1 VSIFILKKYIVFYVP
16 PSSDSTIICNICKS
30 EVRVTDV
37 QNGMNFDEYYLS
49 CGHIQNVDK
58 QDKEKKSFDVDN
70 KKSVVENI
78 VNVDNKKSV
87 VENIVNEYHTTCNIC
102 GLTART
108 IKELEDHI
116 YHAHPNKGEYNKRSS
131 E

>member
-1 VSIFILKKYIVFYVP
+1 VNIFILKKYIVSYV

-49 CGHIQNVDK
+49 CGHIQNVDRL
-58 QDKEKKSFDVDN
+58 DKERKPFDVDN
-70 KKSVVENI
+70 KKSI
-78 VNVDNKKSV
+78 

-108 IKELEDHI
+108 IKELEDHK
-116 YHAHPNKGEYNKRSS
+116 YHAHDNKGEQSKRSAEQNIDPS
-131 E
+131 P

>member
-1 VSIFILKKYIVFYVP
+1 VNIFILKKYLVSYV

-37 QNGMNFDEYYLS
+37 QNGINFDEYYLS
-49 CGHIQNVDK
+49 CGHIQNIDK
-58 QDKEKKSFDVDN
+58 QDKERKSFDVDN
-70 KKSVVENI
+70 KKSI
-78 VNVDNKKSV
+78 

-108 IKELEDHI
+108 IKELEDHK
-116 YHAHPNKGEYNKRSS
+116 YHAHPNKGENNKRSS
-131 E
+131 EQNIDPSP

>member
-1 VSIFILKKYIVFYVP
+1 MNIFILKKYLVSYVS
-16 PSSDSTIICNICKS
+16 SSDSTIICNICKS

-49 CGHIQNVDK
+49 CGHIQNVDRL
-58 QDKEKKSFDVDN
+58 DKERKPFDVDN
-70 KKSVVENI
+70 KKSI
-78 VNVDNKKSV
+78 

-108 IKELEDHI
+108 IKELEDHK

-131 E
+131 EQNINPSP

>member
-1 VSIFILKKYIVFYVP
+1 MNIFILKKYLVSYV

-49 CGHIQNVDK
+49 CGHIQNIDK
-58 QDKEKKSFDVDN
+58 QDKERESFDVDN
-70 KKSVVENI
+70 KKSI
-78 VNVDNKKSV
+78 

-108 IKELEDHI
+108 IKELEDHK
-116 YHAHPNKGEYNKRSS
+116 YHAHPNKKEYNKRSS
-131 E
+131 EQNIDPSP

>member
-1 VSIFILKKYIVFYVP
+1 MNIFILKKYIVSYV

-49 CGHIQNVDK
+49 CGHIQNVDRL
-58 QDKEKKSFDVDN
+58 DKERKPFDVDN
-70 KKSVVENI
+70 KKSI
-78 VNVDNKKSV
+78 

-108 IKELEDHI
+108 IKELEDHK

-131 E
+131 EQNINPSP

>member
-1 VSIFILKKYIVFYVP
+1 MNIFILKKYIVSYV

-49 CGHIQNVDK
+49 CGHIQNVDRL
-58 QDKEKKSFDVDN
+58 DKARKPFDVDN
-70 KKSVVENI
+70 KKSI
-78 VNVDNKKSV
+78 

-108 IKELEDHI
+108 IKELEDHK

-131 E
+131 EQNINPSP

>member
-1 VSIFILKKYIVFYVP
+1 VNIFILKKYIVPYV
-16 PSSDSTIICNICKS
+16 PSSDSTIICSICKS

-49 CGHIQNVDK
+49 CGHIQNIDK
-58 QDKEKKSFDVDN
+58 QDKERKFFDVDN
-70 KKSVVENI
+70 KKSI
-78 VNVDNKKSV
+78 

-108 IKELEDHI
+108 IKELEDHK

-131 E
+131 EQNIDPSPWKEK

>member
-1 VSIFILKKYIVFYVP
+1 VNIFILKKYIVSYV

-49 CGHIQNVDK
+49 CGHIQNVDRL
-58 QDKEKKSFDVDN
+58 DKERKPFDVDN
-70 KKSVVENI
+70 KKSI
-78 VNVDNKKSV
+78 

-108 IKELEDHI
+108 IKELEDHK
-116 YHAHPNKGEYNKRSS
+116 YHAHPNEGEYNKRSS
-131 E
+131 EQNINPSP

>member
-1 VSIFILKKYIVFYVP
+1 MNIFIFKKYIVSYV

-49 CGHIQNVDK
+49 CGHIQNVDRL
-58 QDKEKKSFDVDN
+58 DKERKPFDVDN
-70 KKSVVENI
+70 KKSI
-78 VNVDNKKSV
+78 

-108 IKELEDHI
+108 IKELEDHK

-131 E
+131 EQNINPSP

>member
-1 VSIFILKKYIVFYVP
+1 MNIFILKKYIVSYV

-49 CGHIQNVDK
+49 CGHIQNVDRL
-58 QDKEKKSFDVDN
+58 DKERKPFDVDN
-70 KKSVVENI
+70 KKSI
-78 VNVDNKKSV
+78 

-108 IKELEDHI
+108 IKELEDHK
-116 YHAHPNKGEYNKRSS
+116 YHAHPNEGEYNKRSS
-131 E
+131 EQNINPSP

>member
-1 VSIFILKKYIVFYVP
+1 VNIFILKKYIVSYV

-49 CGHIQNVDK
+49 CGHIQNVDRL
-58 QDKEKKSFDVDN
+58 DKERKSFDVDN
-70 KKSVVENI
+70 KKSI
-78 VNVDNKKSV
+78 

-108 IKELEDHI
+108 IKELEDHK

-131 E
+131 EQNINPSP

>member
-1 VSIFILKKYIVFYVP
+1 VNIFILKKYIVSYV

-49 CGHIQNVDK
+49 CGHIQNVDRL
-58 QDKEKKSFDVDN
+58 DKERKPFDVDN
-70 KKSVVENI
+70 KKSI
-78 VNVDNKKSV
+78 

-108 IKELEDHI
+108 IKELEDHK

-131 E
+131 EQNINPSP

>member
-1 VSIFILKKYIVFYVP
+1 MNIFILKKYIVFYVP
-16 PSSDSTIICNICKS
+16 PSSDSPIICNICKS

-49 CGHIQNVDK
+49 CGHIQNIDK
-58 QDKEKKSFDVDN
+58 QDKERKSFDVDN
-70 KKSVVENI
+70 KKSI
-78 VNVDNKKSV
+78 

-108 IKELEDHI
+108 IKELEDHK
-116 YHAHPNKGEYNKRSS
+116 YHAHSNKGEYNKRSS
-131 E
+131 EQNIDPSP

>member
-1 VSIFILKKYIVFYVP
+1 VNIFILKKYIVSYV

-49 CGHIQNVDK
+49 CGHIQNIDK
-58 QDKEKKSFDVDN
+58 QNKESKSFDVDN
-70 KKSVVENI
+70 KKSI
-78 VNVDNKKSV
+78 

-108 IKELEDHI
+108 IKELEDHK
-116 YHAHPNKGEYNKRSS
+116 YHAHPNKGENNKRSS
-131 E
+131 EQNIDPSP

>member
-1 VSIFILKKYIVFYVP
+1 MNIFILKKYIVSYV

-49 CGHIQNVDK
+49 CGHIQNVDRL
-58 QDKEKKSFDVDN
+58 DKERKPFDVDN
-70 KKSVVENI
+70 KKSI
-78 VNVDNKKSV
+78 

-108 IKELEDHI
+108 IKELEDHK
-116 YHAHPNKGEYNKRSS
+116 YHAHPNKEEHHKRSS
-131 E
+131 EQNIDPSP

>member
-1 VSIFILKKYIVFYVP
+1 VNIFILKKYIVFYVP

-49 CGHIQNVDK
+49 CGHIQNIDK
-58 QDKEKKSFDVDN
+58 QDKERKSFDVDN
-70 KKSVVENI
+70 KKSM
-78 VNVDNKKSV
+78 

-108 IKELEDHI
+108 IKELEDHK

-131 E
+131 EQNIDPSPRKEK

>member
-1 VSIFILKKYIVFYVP
+1 MNIFILKKYIVFYVP

-49 CGHIQNVDK
+49 CGHIQNIDK
-58 QDKEKKSFDVDN
+58 QDKERKSFDVDN
-70 KKSVVENI
+70 KKSM
-78 VNVDNKKSV
+78 

-108 IKELEDHI
+108 IKELEDHK

-131 E
+131 EQNIDPSP

>member
-1 VSIFILKKYIVFYVP
+1 MNIFILKKYLVSYV

-49 CGHIQNVDK
+49 CGHIQNIDK
-58 QDKEKKSFDVDN
+58 QDKERKSFDVDN
-70 KKSVVENI
+70 KKSI
-78 VNVDNKKSV
+78 

-108 IKELEDHI
+108 IKELEDHK
-116 YHAHPNKGEYNKRSS
+116 YHAHPNKEEHNKRSS
-131 E
+131 EQNINPSP

>member
-1 VSIFILKKYIVFYVP
+1 MNIFILKKYIVSYV

-58 QDKEKKSFDVDN
+58 QDKERKFFDVDN
-70 KKSVVENI
+70 KKNI
-78 VNVDNKKSV
+78 VES
-87 VENIVNEYHTTCNIC
+87 IVNEYHTTCNIC

-108 IKELEDHI
+108 IKELEDHK
-116 YHAHPNKGEYNKRSS
+116 YHAHPNKGEYTKR
-131 E
+131 

>member
-1 VSIFILKKYIVFYVP
+1 VNIFILKKYIVSYV

-49 CGHIQNVDK
+49 CGHIQNIDK
-58 QDKEKKSFDVDN
+58 QNKESKSFDVDN
-70 KKSVVENI
+70 KKSI
-78 VNVDNKKSV
+78 

-108 IKELEDHI
+108 IKELEDHK
-116 YHAHPNKGEYNKRSS
+116 YHAHPNKEEHNKRSS
-131 E
+131 EQNIDPSP

>member
-1 VSIFILKKYIVFYVP
+1 MNIFILKKYIVSYVP
-16 PSSDSTIICNICKS
+16 SSGSTIICNICKS

-49 CGHIQNVDK
+49 CGHIQNIDK
-58 QDKEKKSFDVDN
+58 QNKESKSFDVDN
-70 KKSVVENI
+70 KKSI
-78 VNVDNKKSV
+78 

-108 IKELEDHI
+108 IKELEDHK

-131 E
+131 EQNIDPSP

>member
-1 VSIFILKKYIVFYVP
+1 MNIFILKKYIVSYV

-49 CGHIQNVDK
+49 CGHIQNVDRL
-58 QDKEKKSFDVDN
+58 DKERKPLDVDN
-70 KKSVVENI
+70 KKSI
-78 VNVDNKKSV
+78 

-108 IKELEDHI
+108 IKELEDHK
-116 YHAHPNKGEYNKRSS
+116 YHAHPNEGEYNKRSS
-131 E
+131 EQNINPSP

>member
-1 VSIFILKKYIVFYVP
+1 MSIFILKKYIVFYVP

-49 CGHIQNVDK
+49 CGHIQNIDK
-58 QDKEKKSFDVDN
+58 QDKERKSFDVDN
-70 KKSVVENI
+70 KKSI
-78 VNVDNKKSV
+78 

-108 IKELEDHI
+108 IKELEDHK
-116 YHAHPNKGEYNKRSS
+116 YHAHPNKEEHNKRSS
-131 E
+131 EQNIDPSP

>member
-1 VSIFILKKYIVFYVP
+1 MIEDLIKVNIFILKKYLVSYV

-49 CGHIQNVDK
+49 CGHIQNIDK
-58 QDKEKKSFDVDN
+58 QDKERKSFDVDN
-70 KKSVVENI
+70 KKSI
-78 VNVDNKKSV
+78 

-108 IKELEDHI
+108 IKELEDHK
-116 YHAHPNKGEYNKRSS
+116 YHAHPNKEEYNKRSS
-131 E
+131 EQNIDPSP

>member
-1 VSIFILKKYIVFYVP
+1 MNIFILKKYIVSYV

-49 CGHIQNVDK
+49 CGHIQNIDK
-58 QDKEKKSFDVDN
+58 QKKESKSF
-70 KKSVVENI
+70 
-78 VNVDNKKSV
+78 NVDNKKSI

-108 IKELEDHI
+108 IKELEDHK

-131 E
+131 EQNIDPSP

>member
-1 VSIFILKKYIVFYVP
+1 VNIFILKKYLVSYV

-58 QDKEKKSFDVDN
+58 QDKERKSFDVDN
-70 KKSVVENI
+70 KKSI
-78 VNVDNKKSV
+78 

-108 IKELEDHI
+108 INELEDHK
-116 YHAHPNKGEYNKRSS
+116 YHAHPNKGENNKRSS
-131 E
+131 EQNIDPSP

>member
-1 VSIFILKKYIVFYVP
+1 MNIFILKKYIVSYV

-49 CGHIQNVDK
+49 CGHIQNIDK
-58 QDKEKKSFDVDN
+58 QDKERKSFDVDN
-70 KKSVVENI
+70 KKSI
-78 VNVDNKKSV
+78 

-108 IKELEDHI
+108 IKELEDHK
-116 YHAHPNKGEYNKRSS
+116 YHAHPNKEEHHKRSS
-131 E
+131 EQNIDPSP

>member
-1 VSIFILKKYIVFYVP
+1 VNIFILKKYIVFYVP

-49 CGHIQNVDK
+49 CGHIQNIDK
-58 QDKEKKSFDVDN
+58 QDKERKSFDVDN
-70 KKSVVENI
+70 KKSM
-78 VNVDNKKSV
+78 

-108 IKELEDHI
+108 IKELEDHK

-131 E
+131 EQNINPSP

>member
-1 VSIFILKKYIVFYVP
+1 MNIFILKKYIVSYV

-49 CGHIQNVDK
+49 CGHIQSINK
-58 QDKEKKSFDVDN
+58 QDGSNNKDN
-70 KKSVVENI
+70 KFFNI
-78 VNVDNKKSV
+78 DSKKGMV
-87 VENIVNEYHTTCNIC
+87 QDIVNENYATTCNIC

-108 IKELEDHI
+108 FKELEDHK
-116 YHAHPNKGEYNKRSS
+116 YHAHANREEQNKRSS
-131 E
+131 EQNINPSP

>member
-1 VSIFILKKYIVFYVP
+1 MNIFILKKYIVSYV

-49 CGHIQNVDK
+49 CGHIQNVDRL
-58 QDKEKKSFDVDN
+58 DKERKPFDVDN
-70 KKSVVENI
+70 KKSI
-78 VNVDNKKSV
+78 

-108 IKELEDHI
+108 IKELEDHK
-116 YHAHPNKGEYNKRSS
+116 YHAHPNKGEYTKR
-131 E
+131 

>member
-1 VSIFILKKYIVFYVP
+1 MNIFILKKYIVSYV

-58 QDKEKKSFDVDN
+58 QDKERKFFDVDN
-70 KKSVVENI
+70 KKNI
-78 VNVDNKKSV
+78 

-108 IKELEDHI
+108 IKELEDHK
-116 YHAHPNKGEYNKRSS
+116 YYAHDNKGEQNKRSS
-131 E
+131 EQNIDPSP

>member
-1 VSIFILKKYIVFYVP
+1 VNIFILKKYIVFYV

-58 QDKEKKSFDVDN
+58 QDKERKSFDVDN
-70 KKSVVENI
+70 KKSI
-78 VNVDNKKSV
+78 

-108 IKELEDHI
+108 IKELEDHK

-131 E
+131 EQNIDPSP

>member
-1 VSIFILKKYIVFYVP
+1 MNIFILKKYLVSYV

-49 CGHIQNVDK
+49 CGHIQNIDK
-58 QDKEKKSFDVDN
+58 QDKERKSFDVDN
-70 KKSVVENI
+70 KKSI
-78 VNVDNKKSV
+78 

-108 IKELEDHI
+108 IKELEDHK
-116 YHAHPNKGEYNKRSS
+116 YHAHPNKEEHNKRSS
-131 E
+131 EQNIDPSP

>member
-1 VSIFILKKYIVFYVP
+1 VNIFILKKYIVSYV

-49 CGHIQNVDK
+49 CGHIQNVDRL
-58 QDKEKKSFDVDN
+58 DKERKPFDVDN
-70 KKSVVENI
+70 KKSI
-78 VNVDNKKSV
+78 

-108 IKELEDHI
+108 IKELEDHK

-131 E
+131 EQNINTSP